1 MFPETATDVSSPES
15 QSSDKE
21 SPTEVVQLREEV
33 KFLQTLCM
41 DQKRHI
47 RWLKNKITS
56 LKQQETK
63 ENDVP
68 YEQ

>member
-1 MFPETATDVSSPES
+1 M
-15 QSSDKE
+15 
-21 SPTEVVQLREEV
+21 VQLREEV

-63 ENDVP
+63 ENAVP